1 MKTNIHHKYSI
12 HFLTLLIGYG
22 WAASCP
28 AQEFAI
34 FEGIHEGTYRSWDLQ
49 DDVPT
54 PGPTRE
60 VLVFISQEE
69 NLLTFNW
76 DRRFEGAAVASGNCF
91 SGMDLRNSSD
101 RVVFEF
107 FDACLVD
114 NEIIGTLFSP
124 GDTRIDFVLTCNG
137 GCMPVDDATASTII
151 RWNTGDGDF
160 GVAENWEPQQVPS
173 DTDLALF
180 DRETPV
186 TISITSETALSRRA
200 NIDRGA
206 VTFAGGIYDLSSLDM
221 TPGRRSFE
229 VGTSSSDIV
238 QCILTMGHGMES
250 IHSAIGR
257 DANANGVMTVAG
269 EGVGWTNCNRP
280 VDPTSPTSAF

>member
-1 MKTNIHHKYSI
+1 
-12 HFLTLLIGYG
+12 
-22 WAASCP
+22 
-28 AQEFAI
+28 
-34 FEGIHEGTYRSWDLQ
+34 
-49 DDVPT
+49 
-54 PGPTRE
+54 
-60 VLVFISQEE
+60 
-69 NLLTFNW
+69 
-76 DRRFEGAAVASGNCF
+76 
-91 SGMDLRNSSD
+91 
-101 RVVFEF
+101 FEF

-269 EGVGWTNCNRP
+269 EGVG
-280 VDPTSPTSAF
+280 